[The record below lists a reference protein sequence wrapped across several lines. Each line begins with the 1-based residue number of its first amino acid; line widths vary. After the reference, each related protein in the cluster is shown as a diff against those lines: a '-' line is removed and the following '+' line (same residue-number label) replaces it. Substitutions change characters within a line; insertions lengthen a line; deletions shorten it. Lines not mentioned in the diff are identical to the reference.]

1 MTFLASTMN
10 AKDDLTI
17 ALCLSSKDSLKLSPD
32 NNIKGWLSIAVL
44 DNKTSVICVG
54 LANKYYSVKQY
65 PKREDIP
72 NQPPRHPISSFVN
85 KAPFFKSIKLLI
97 LVSLSSHNLCFSSPR
112 KSIAVFGLRCIKS
125 SAVCVMYDCIRSLI
139 TGDKNSEF
147 SLSKESYAG
156 LSFKESLEDRQRAIV
171 KSSFAFIVEAKNV
184 MAENRAVSTLI
195 NNEAKK
201 YKRRDDMFYNTQTK
215 AAREYSYRSVDD
227 KNNNIKGWLSIA
239 VLDNKTSVICV
250 GLANKYYS
258 VKQYPKREDIPN
270 QIPRH
275 PNCRSMLVGVE
286 YGERIQ
292 SYMTQTADDFMH
304 RNPKTAID
312 FLGEEKHK
320 LWLESETSINN
331 FIDLKN
337 GALFTNEEIERKF
350 L

>member
-1 MTFLASTMN
+1 MDKFDKVVEKELYFIN
-10 AKDDLTI
+10 QRHKDNSEKYRSIL
-17 ALCLSSKDSLKLSPD
+17 LSSVGSLAEGKKSLFK
-32 NNIKGWLSIAVL
+32 IKKELRSAIPGL
-44 DNKTSVICVG
+44 DITDDF
-54 LANKYYSVKQY
+54 VK
-65 PKREDIP
+65 
-72 NQPPRHPISSFVN
+72 
-85 KAPFFKSIKLLI
+85 
-97 LVSLSSHNLCFSSPR
+97 LVSQHSR
-112 KSIAVFGLRCIKS
+112 I
-125 SAVCVMYDCIRSLI
+125 I